1 METLSEELDQYLYD
15 YDVIYTNK
23 EIQKAHDR
31 IYDLIES
38 MHDDPKNVY
47 IPWMQLK
54 LSVTEDKT
62 CKPVIKIIHGSRHH
76 LIYSASNPLLYDFLK
91 YKLLE
96 ENMINSKENMTNFEK
111 EFSFDNWEYKP
122 SGYTS
127 GYTNTSAS
135 KVINKIIDEVEYIN
149 NNEAALASSANIEL
163 NASNTTGL
171 SYASNTTSNQL
182 NICDGTSYLSPN
194 GLYYND
200 GTSTTG
206 YDLIVTKGEVQ
217 KMVDDAINK
226 LNNEKVEENNMNT
239 NAIVKNFD
247 FGPCSGDTVHMSMYG
262 IAVKNAAGT
271 WVSYDAKNSSI
282 MDVDILNFNAS
293 KLLYKMPVSIKD
305 ICAGD
310 VVIHMKKP
318 MFVKSCNYIA
328 KTLTVVDIYNGETKD
343 IILTRSP
350 FGFDFATKVVSLVD
364 FTKLNADSDN
374 PFGSNP
380 MLFALM
386 MGDGNFSNDSL
397 LPLMLMGNG
406 GFDMSN
412 PMMMYFLMSGNKGG
426 DNLLPF
432 LFMMNNKNSGCG
444 CGCHNDCDEVGDI
457 PDTDEYACECVS
469 PHAKAKRK

>member
-1 METLSEELDQYLYD
+1 
-15 YDVIYTNK
+15 
-23 EIQKAHDR
+23 
-31 IYDLIES
+31 
-38 MHDDPKNVY
+38 
-47 IPWMQLK
+47 
-54 LSVTEDKT
+54 
-62 CKPVIKIIHGSRHH
+62 
-76 LIYSASNPLLYDFLK
+76 
-91 YKLLE
+91 
-96 ENMINSKENMTNFEK
+96 MINFEK
-111 EFSFDNWEYKP
+111 EYKFDTWAYKP
-122 SGYTS
+122 SEYTS
-127 GYTNTSAS
+127 GYNNTSVS
-135 KVINKIIDEVEYIN
+135 KIVNKLIDEVEYT
-149 NNEAALASSANIEL
+149 NNETTLASSTNIEL

-171 SYASNTTSNQL
+171 SYATKTTSDQL
-182 NICDGTSYLSPN
+182 NICGDGISYLNPN
-194 GLYYND
+194 GLYTNYD
-200 GTSTTG
+200 GTVSVC
-206 YDLIVTKGEVQ
+206 DLVITKGEVQ

-226 LNNEKVEENNMNT
+226 LNDEKVEENNMNT

-271 WVSYDAKNSSI
+271 WVSYDAKNGSI

-406 GFDMSN
+406 NFNMND
-412 PMMMYFLMSGNKGG
+412 PMTMYFLMSGNKGG
-426 DNLLPF
+426 DSLLPLF
-432 LFMMNNKNSGCG
+432 LMMNSKSGCG
-444 CGCHNDCDEVGDI
+444 CSCHNDCDEAGDI
-457 PDTDEYACECVS
+457 PDTDEYACECTS
-469 PHAKAKRK
+469 PRGKAKRK

>member
-1 METLSEELDQYLYD
+1 MEKLSEELDQYLRDDSRTEFYSK
-15 YDVIYTNK
+15 K
-23 EIQKAHDR
+23 EIQKAHDK

-38 MHDDPKNVY
+38 MHNDPKNVY
-47 IPWMQLK
+47 LSGMKLK
-54 LSVTEDKT
+54 LSVTEDKA
-62 CKPVIKIIHGSRHH
+62 CRPVIKIIHGSRHH
-76 LIYSASNPLLYDFLK
+76 LIYSSSNPLLYIFLK

-96 ENMINSKENMTNFEK
+96 ENMVNFE
-111 EFSFDNWEYKP
+111 FDNWEYKP
-122 SGYTS
+122 SGYNDTS
-127 GYTNTSAS
+127 TS
-135 KVINKIIDEVEYIN
+135 KIINKIIDEVEYIN
-149 NNEAALASSANIEL
+149 GNETTSTSSANLTI
-163 NASNTTGL
+163 NASNTTGQTYTL
-171 SYASNTTSNQL
+171 NTIPNQYDIRSDNTEYGYAYAT
-182 NICDGTSYLSPN
+182 GTDYNNYGN
-194 GLYYND
+194 GLTYLGD
-200 GTSTTG
+200 I
-206 YDLIVTKGEVQ
+206 IVTKGEVQ
-217 KMVDDAINK
+217 EMVDNAINK
-226 LNNEKVEENNMNT
+226 LKNEKVEENNMNT

-271 WVSYDAKNSSI
+271 WVSYDAKNGSI

-406 GFDMSN
+406 GFDMNN

-426 DNLLPF
+426 DNLLP
-432 LFMMNNKNSGCG
+432 LLLMMNNKSCGCG
-444 CGCHNDCDEVGDI
+444 CGCHNDNDSDE
-457 PDTDEYACECVS
+457 TTEASDEYACECVS
-469 PHAKAKRK
+469 PRDKSRRK

>member
-15 YDVIYTNK
+15 YDVLYTNK

-54 LSVTEDKT
+54 LSVTEDKA
-62 CKPVIKIIHGSRHH
+62 CKPAMKIIHGSRHH

-96 ENMINSKENMTNFEK
+96 ENMVNFEK
-111 EFSFDNWEYKP
+111 EYKFDNWEYKP
-122 SGYTS
+122 SGY
-127 GYTNTSAS
+127 NDTSAS
-135 KVINKIIDEVEYIN
+135 KIINKIIDEVEYIN
-149 NNEAALASSANIEL
+149 GNETTSTSSANLTI
-163 NASNTTGL
+163 NASNTTGQTYTL
-171 SYASNTTSNQL
+171 NTIPNQYDNRSDNTGYGYTYA
-182 NICDGTSYLSPN
+182 
-194 GLYYND
+194 
-200 GTSTTG
+200 TSTDYNNYGNGSTSLG
-206 YDLIVTKGEVQ
+206 DIIVTKGEVQ
-217 KMVDDAINK
+217 EMVDNAINK
-226 LNNEKVEENNMNT
+226 LKNEKVEENNMNT

-271 WVSYDAKNSSI
+271 WVSYDVKNGSI

-406 GFDMSN
+406 GFDMNN

-426 DNLLPF
+426 DNILPL

-444 CGCHNDCDEVGDI
+444 CGCHNHGYAVENVTNHGEAWEDAAEVA
-457 PDTDEYACECVS
+457 ESASVKS
-469 PHAKAKRK
+469 RRK

>member
-1 METLSEELDQYLYD
+1 MEKLSEQLDQYLRDDGRTEFYSK
-15 YDVIYTNK
+15 K
-23 EIQKAHDR
+23 EIQKAHDK

-38 MHDDPKNVY
+38 MYNDPKNAY
-47 IPWMQLK
+47 HLGMQLK
-54 LSVTEDKT
+54 LSITEDKA
-62 CKPVIKIIHGSRHH
+62 CRPVIKIIHGSRHY
-76 LIYSASNPLLYDFLK
+76 LIYSSSNPLLYIFLK
-91 YKLLE
+91 YKYLE
-96 ENMINSKENMTNFEK
+96 ENMVNFEK
-111 EFSFDNWEYKP
+111 EYNFDEWGYKP
-122 SGYTS
+122 SGYN
-127 GYTNTSAS
+127 NTFAS
-135 KVINKIIDEVEYIN
+135 KIINKIIDEVEYVDN
-149 NNEAALASSANIEL
+149 KTTSTSSANLTI
-163 NASNTTGL
+163 NASD
-171 SYASNTTSNQL
+171 TTSQTYTLNTIPNQYD
-182 NICDGTSYLSPN
+182 NRSDNTGYGYAYATGTDYNNYGN
-194 GLYYND
+194 GL
-200 GTSTTG
+200 TSLG
-206 YDLIVTKGEVQ
+206 DIIVTKGEVQ
-217 KMVDDAINK
+217 EMVDNAINK
-226 LNNEKVEENNMNT
+226 LKNEKVEENNMNT

-271 WVSYDAKNSSI
+271 WVSYDAKNGSI

-305 ICAGD
+305 ICVGD

-432 LFMMNNKNSGCG
+432 LFMMNTKNSGCG
-444 CGCHNDCDEVGDI
+444 CSCHNDNDSDETVEAFDEDACDC
-457 PDTDEYACECVS
+457 AS
-469 PHAKAKRK
+469 PRTKAKRK

>member
-1 METLSEELDQYLYD
+1 MNNREEFKFDEWKYNPYGD
-15 YDVIYTNK
+15 NT
-23 EIQKAHDR
+23 
-31 IYDLIES
+31 
-38 MHDDPKNVY
+38 
-47 IPWMQLK
+47 
-54 LSVTEDKT
+54 SVS
-62 CKPVIKIIHGSRHH
+62 KII
-76 LIYSASNPLLYDFLK
+76 N
-91 YKLLE
+91 KL
-96 ENMINSKENMTNFEK
+96 
-111 EFSFDNWEYKP
+111 
-122 SGYTS
+122 
-127 GYTNTSAS
+127 
-135 KVINKIIDEVEYIN
+135 IDEAEYLGN
-149 NNEAALASSANIEL
+149 GTASTNCC
-163 NASNTTGL
+163 SNTTLNTSDTTNL
-171 SYASNTTSNQL
+171 SYDPNLLSNQL
-182 NICDGTSYLSPN
+182 DNRSDNTGYGYTYSTGTDYNTYGN
-194 GLYYND
+194 GL
-200 GTSTTG
+200 TSLG
-206 YDLIVTKGEVQ
+206 DIIVTRGEVQ
-217 KMVDDAINK
+217 EMVDNAIDK
-226 LNNEKVEENNMNT
+226 LKNEKVEENNMNT

>member
-1 METLSEELDQYLYD
+1 MTKFD
-15 YDVIYTNK
+15 K
-23 EIQKAHDR
+23 EYKFDEWA
-31 IYDLIES
+31 YN
-38 MHDDPKNVY
+38 PYGCNT
-47 IPWMQLK
+47 
-54 LSVTEDKT
+54 SVS
-62 CKPVIKIIHGSRHH
+62 KIINK
-76 LIYSASNPLLYDFLK
+76 LIDDAEYIGTAS
-91 YKLLE
+91 
-96 ENMINSKENMTNFEK
+96 TNCCVNTTPNT
-111 EFSFDNWEYKP
+111 SDTTSQTYTLNTIPNQFDNR
-122 SGYTS
+122 SDNTGYR
-127 GYTNTSAS
+127 YVYNTGT
-135 KVINKIIDEVEYIN
+135 DY
-149 NNEAALASSANIEL
+149 
-163 NASNTTGL
+163 
-171 SYASNTTSNQL
+171 SYN
-182 NICDGTSYLSPN
+182 
-194 GLYYND
+194 ND
-200 GTSTTG
+200 GLTSIEDT
-206 YDLIVTKGEVQ
+206 IVTKDEIQ
-217 KMVDDAINK
+217 KMVDNAIKTINNDNDNNK
-226 LNNEKVEENNMNT
+226 KVEENNMNT

-271 WVSYDAKNSSI
+271 WVSYDAKNGSI

-350 FGFDFATKVVSLVD
+350 FGFDFATKVVSLID

-386 MGDGNFSNDSL
+386 MGDGNFSNDNL

-406 GFDMSN
+406 GFDMNN

-426 DNLLPF
+426 DNLLPL

>member
-54 LSVTEDKT
+54 LSITDDKA
-62 CKPVIKIIHGSRHH
+62 CRPAIKIIHGSRHH
-76 LIYSASNPLLYDFLK
+76 LIYSSSNPLLYDFLK

-96 ENMINSKENMTNFEK
+96 ENMINFEK
-111 EFSFDNWEYKP
+111 EYKFDTWAYKP
-122 SGYTS
+122 SEYTS
-127 GYTNTSAS
+127 GYTNTSVS
-135 KVINKIIDEVEYIN
+135 KIVNKLIDEVEYT
-149 NNEAALASSANIEL
+149 NNETTLASSANIEL

-171 SYASNTTSNQL
+171 SYATKTTSEQL
-182 NICDGTSYLSPN
+182 NICGDGISYLNPN
-194 GLYYND
+194 GLYDNSY
-200 GTSTTG
+200 GTASTW
-206 YDLIVTKGEVQ
+206 DLVITKGEVQ

-226 LNNEKVEENNMNT
+226 LNNEKVEENNMNSNT
-239 NAIVKNFD
+239 VFKNFD
-247 FGPCSGDTVHMSMYG
+247 FGPCSGDSVHMSMYG
-262 IAVKNAAGT
+262 IAIKNAAGG
-271 WVSYDAKNSSI
+271 WVSYDVKNNTI

-293 KLLYKMPVSIKD
+293 KFLYKMPVAIKN
-305 ICAGD
+305 INVGD

-318 MFVKSCNYIA
+318 MFVKSSNYLA

-343 IILTRSP
+343 IMLTRSP

-364 FTKLNADSDN
+364 FNGLSADADN

-380 MLFALM
+380 MMLALM
-386 MGDGNFSNDSL
+386 MGDGNLSTDSL

-406 GFDMSN
+406 NFNMND

-426 DNLLPF
+426 DNLLPLF
-432 LFMMNNKNSGCG
+432 LMMNNKSGCG
-444 CGCHNDCDEVGDI
+444 CGCGCHDNCDEVGDN

-469 PHAKAKRK
+469 PRAKAKRK